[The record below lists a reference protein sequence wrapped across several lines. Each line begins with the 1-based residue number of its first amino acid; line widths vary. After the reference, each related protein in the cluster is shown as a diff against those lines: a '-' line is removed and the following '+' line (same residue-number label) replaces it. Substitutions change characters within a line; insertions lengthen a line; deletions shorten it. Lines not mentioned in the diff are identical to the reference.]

1 MPVASYQ
8 QSNDYSL
15 VDRIKP
21 LNLPYESTMQE
32 IATKT
37 QYWKVGADNVKSAYD
52 RAVNLDPQFVQNRDY
67 LKNFMDQA
75 NKNLQKIN
83 KSDLGVFDNSLEATK
98 IFDPLYDTK
107 NPFNY
112 RLLADSQINKHYQK
126 QQKLSETYRTKDG
139 GKEWNQNN
147 DFYYR
152 DAQQKYTEDAKNG
165 NLESI
170 DTHLQKRKSFI
181 PYYDFKKEMLDIQEA
196 CKGQS
201 YTNKSIANNNQL
213 YFVENSKSGCTP
225 QELALAFKT
234 GLSDRAKQQMQ
245 IDGYVHFKGNEDELA
260 KQFADIQ
267 VNKAQTN
274 VDNIKATIAG
284 IKDGGVSK
292 NEIERLK
299 FYEAQLSILEPELK
313 ESKDEFEKMTKGNV
327 YEYVNNNYD
336 KLAGQ
341 VYYNNLTSQLAQAYR
356 TDDPKNIVSTNPAG
370 MLQLKLETERADM
383 YIKANL
389 DAKQSY
395 RNHLYDLDEITA
407 KGEVDKEL
415 ARLKGELKDGEN
427 SNSNSI
433 SGSVPTTIDPVT
445 GKNVSIKTVNE
456 QDFIKQELEPAKQK
470 ATTNY
475 NVVDDLIRKQL
486 GKKDKKLNNQEIINY
501 VTELENKQKN
511 GKILSQDGTDIL
523 EAYSRYKDS
532 KDDLSFVNDQIAA
545 ADAVVK
551 RDHPELFKDKEYDNS
566 KFSNYSLTFFNNS
579 GLPETADISL
589 SQKDI
594 YDLSKGKEVK
604 GLKYNSKAKNNVDP
618 KYYFNGKSVISENTQ
633 GSTLDLAM
641 LNIQGD
647 NIKNQKEIDK
657 YKTQFYTDNNY
668 INSQLTQFNKMD
680 FGKPEDFENKYGSM
694 IKQYFN
700 VNGGLGDKN
709 GYEIVGRDKFGS
721 GAYVRLLDEDAKP
734 ILLDLKQNFANLSRY
749 KNKTQISIDDNL
761 RAFYIKD
768 FLPEYSNLPDRKT
781 LDKFNKVEY
790 QVRNIVESLQQNKQ
804 FVNAVTIDSRE
815 LSAGGTV
822 RYVGGTGIEYLIS
835 VYKEQGQPLMYIAS
849 YTAIGGSEEK
859 FKGQTVDQL
868 LAKLSEVDRLP
879 K

>member
-21 LNLPYESTMQE
+21 FNLPYESTMQE

-37 QYWKVGADNVKSAYD
+37 QYWKVGADNVKSVYD

-98 IFDPLYDTK
+98 IFDPLYDVK

-147 DFYYR
+147 DFYFR
-152 DAQQKYTEDAKNG
+152 DAQQKYMEDAKNG

-181 PYYDFKKEMLDIQEA
+181 PYYDFKKEILDLQEA

-201 YTNKSIANNNQL
+201 YANKSIANNNQL

-274 VDNIKATIAG
+274 ADNIKATIAG

-292 NEIERLK
+292 NEIEKLK
-299 FYEAQLSILEPELK
+299 FYESQLATLEPELE
-313 ESKDEFEKMTKGNV
+313 ESKKEFEKMTKGNV

-356 TDDPKNIVSTNPAG
+356 TDDSKNVVSTNPAG

-383 YIKANL
+383 YIKARL
-389 DAKQSY
+389 DAQQSY
-395 RNHLYDLDEITA
+395 QNHLYDLEEIQA
-407 KGEVDKEL
+407 
-415 ARLKGELKDGEN
+415 KGELKGGNN
-427 SNSNSI
+427 SNEMFTP
-433 SGSVPTTIDPVT
+433 VAIDPVT
-445 GKNVSIKTVNE
+445 GKNVSVKTVTQE
-456 QDFIKQELEPAKQK
+456 DFIKQELEPAKQK
-470 ATTNY
+470 ATTTY
-475 NVVDDLIRKQL
+475 NVIDDLVRKQL

-511 GKILSQDGTDIL
+511 GEILSQDGTDIL
-523 EAYSRYKDS
+523 EAYSRYKDA
-532 KDDLSFVNDQIAA
+532 KDDLSFANDQISAA
-545 ADAVVK
+545 EAVVK
-551 RDHPELFKDKEYDNS
+551 RDHPELFKDREYDNTEF
-566 KFSNYSLTFFNNS
+566 KNYSLTYFNNA
-579 GLPETADISL
+579 GLPESTSVSL
-589 SQKDI
+589 SKKDI

-604 GLKYNSKAKNNVDP
+604 GLKFNLKAKNNIDP
-618 KYYFNGKSVISENTQ
+618 KYYFNGKSVITSNW
-633 GSTLDLAM
+633 DLAM
-641 LNIQGD
+641 FNIQAD
-647 NIKNQKEIDK
+647 NIDNQKEIDK
-657 YKTQFYTDNNY
+657 YKTQFFTDNSY

-680 FGKPEDFENKYGSM
+680 FGKPEDFENQYGSM

-700 VNGGLGDKN
+700 VSGGLGDKN

-721 GAYVRLLDEDAKP
+721 GAYIRLLDEDAKP
-734 ILLDLKQNFANLSRY
+734 ILLDLKQNFANLLRY
-749 KNKTQISIDDNL
+749 KNKTQVSIDDNL

-768 FLPEYSNLPDRKT
+768 FLPEYSNLPDRRT

-804 FVNAVTIDSRE
+804 FTSAVTIDSRE
-815 LSAGGTV
+815 LPAGGTV

-835 VYKEQGQPLMYIAS
+835 VYKEQGQPLMYVAS
-849 YTAIGGSEEK
+849 YSALDGSEEK
-859 FKGQTVDQL
+859 YKASTIDQL
-868 LAKLSEVDRLP
+868 LPKLN
-879 K
+879 